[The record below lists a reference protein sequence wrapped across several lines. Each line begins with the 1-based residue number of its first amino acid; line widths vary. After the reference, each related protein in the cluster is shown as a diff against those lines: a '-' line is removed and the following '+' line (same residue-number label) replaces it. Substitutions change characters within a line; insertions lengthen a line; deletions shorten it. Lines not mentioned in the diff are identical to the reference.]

1 MKVAIAVYQ
10 IDRFKVYLDVCLHVN
25 YMYWYNLFFRNT
37 FYSKNNTYPPYIV
50 FSVDCIS
57 RDDISTSNV
66 YLEKINRPIGWLRN
80 KLVESG
86 SSVTKEAIIQALQDK
101 LSSDEVRD
109 YIDVRSLKIEAEFGI
124 GKL

>member
-1 MKVAIAVYQ
+1 MKVAIIVYQ
-10 IDRFKVYLDVCLHVN
+10 IDRFRVYLDVSLHVN
-25 YMYWYNLFFRNT
+25 YIYWYSVFFRNT

-50 FSVDCIS
+50 FSVDCIL
-57 RDDISTSNV
+57 RDDISSSDV
-66 YLEKINRPIGWLRN
+66 YLEKINRPIGWLRK

-86 SSVTKEAIIQALQDK
+86 LSVTKEAIIHALQDK

-109 YIDVRSLKIEAEFGI
+109 YIDVGSLKIEAEFGI